1 MNLSLEQRLID
12 EGVSSPASKS
22 ADKVKI
28 LSRWCKT
35 FPELLISARYQQ
47 FAAAVALDAA
57 ADQSLAKLETD
68 EYTALLP
75 DDASAMP
82 SYRCISAR
90 MPNLTDLVSDVGTKC
105 DEIVIVDAG
114 FQWSAVLVNHGSPQ
128 LTGRHFLRR

>member
-1 MNLSLEQRLID
+1 MNLCLEERLIE
-12 EGVSSPASKS
+12 EGVKFTRLEKRE
-22 ADKVKI
+22 KVKI
-28 LSRWCKT
+28 LSRWCKA
-35 FPELLISARYQQ
+35 FPELLTSARDQQ

-68 EYTALLP
+68 EYCLLP